1 MLIVFEAL
9 SKLNK
14 KIRLTE
20 IQWAHIEL
28 KHKELRN
35 QIQKM
40 IGTLENPNFIYYSPA
55 EESYHYYKYFKET
68 PVTEKY
74 LLLVVKHLND
84 EGYII
89 TAFFVTRIR
98 KEGKEVKYEKENIH
112 KL

>member
-1 MLIVFEAL
+1 MLIFEVL

-20 IQWAHIEL
+20 IQWAHIES
-28 KHKELRN
+28 KHKELKN

-40 IGTLENPNFIYYSPA
+40 IATLENPDFVYYSPT
-55 EESYHYYKYFKET
+55 EENFHYYKRFEET

-74 LLLVVKHLND
+74 LLMVAKHLND
-84 EGYII
+84 DGFII
-89 TAFFVTRIR
+89 TAFFVSKIK
-98 KEGKEVKYEKENIH
+98 KEGKEVIYGEENIH

>member
-1 MLIVFEAL
+1 MIIFEVI
-9 SKLNK
+9 SKLDK
-14 KIRLTE
+14 KVRLTE

-40 IGTLENPNFIYYSPA
+40 KATLENPDIIYYSQI
-55 EESYHYYKYFKET
+55 EENYHYYKYFKET

-74 LLLVVKHLND
+74 ILLIVKHLND
-84 EGYII
+84 EGFII
-89 TAFFVTRIR
+89 TAFFVGKIK
-98 KEGKEVKYEKENIH
+98 KEGKVVIYGEENIY